1 MVQGAGFVEAQEV
14 HMTPKQLEKII
25 RWDDFKPYKLVLADG
40 EEIIVDRPRKSH
52 VSGGGIALVGN
63 VKRKGSQSVI
73 KDKFRLIYCR
83 DVVSA
88 EHVDVPIRRTY

>member
-1 MVQGAGFVEAQEV
+1 
-14 HMTPKQLEKII
+14 MTKEDLKKII
-25 RWDDFKPYKLVLADG
+25 RWDDFKPYKLILTDG
-40 EEIIVDRPRKSH
+40 EQIIVDRPRKSH

-63 VKRKGSQSVI
+63 VKRKGSRKVI

-88 EHVDVPIRRTY
+88 EHIKVPIRRSY

>member
-1 MVQGAGFVEAQEV
+1 
-14 HMTPKQLEKII
+14 MTPKELRKII

-52 VSGGGIALVGN
+52 VSGGGVALVGN
-63 VKRKGSQSVI
+63 VKRKGSRVTVM
-73 KDKFRLIYCR
+73 DKFRLFYCR

-88 EHVDVPIRRTY
+88 EHVNVPIRRNH

>member
-1 MVQGAGFVEAQEV
+1 LGGVERDEGQELS
-14 HMTPKQLEKII
+14 MTPQNLRRII

-40 EEIIVDRPRKSH
+40 EQIIVDRPRKSH

-63 VKRKGSQSVI
+63 VKRKGSRQVI
-73 KDKFRLIYCR
+73 KDKFRIIYCR

-88 EHVDVPIRRTY
+88 EHVNVPIRRSY

>member
-1 MVQGAGFVEAQEV
+1 
-14 HMTPKQLEKII
+14 MTPKQLKKIV
-25 RWDDFKPYKLVLADG
+25 RWDDFKPYKLVLSDG

-63 VKRKGSQSVI
+63 VKRKDGPLIV
-73 KDKFRLIYCR
+73 DKFRLIYCR

-88 EHVDVPIRRTY
+88 EHVDVPIRRNY

>member
-1 MVQGAGFVEAQEV
+1 MVEDAEFVSAQEV
-14 HMTPKQLEKII
+14 HMTPEQLEKII

-40 EEIIVDRPRKSH
+40 EEIIVDRPRRSH

-63 VKRKGSQSVI
+63 VRRKGSRLVI
-73 KDKFRLIYCR
+73 KDKFRVLYCR

-88 EHVDVPIRRTY
+88 KHVDVPIRRSY

>member
-1 MVQGAGFVEAQEV
+1 
-14 HMTPKQLEKII
+14 MTPQKLRRII

-40 EEIIVDRPRKSH
+40 EQIIVDRPRKSH

-63 VKRKGSQSVI
+63 VKRKGSRVVI
-73 KDKFRLIYCR
+73 QDKFRLIYCR

-88 EHVDVPIRRTY
+88 EHVDIPIRRSY